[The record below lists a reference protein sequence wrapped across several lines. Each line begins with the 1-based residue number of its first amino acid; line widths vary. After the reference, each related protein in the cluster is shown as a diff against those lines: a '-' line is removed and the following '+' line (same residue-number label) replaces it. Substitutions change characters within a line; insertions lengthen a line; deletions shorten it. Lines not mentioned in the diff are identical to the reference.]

1 MSSIALES
9 PRPWLISS
17 SMAYGISCCSTTA
30 TNPICS
36 GHHTYRPATVVR
48 ISCHLDW
55 HQIVINDGSL
65 TTDAALTITSLFV
78 AFIAFCVPL
87 TRLRSILDLTLS
99 QWLKIYGKLSQ
110 FASVANFESSKSQF
124 MLNSDRQKVIFCKI
138 PIVKKS
144 VFAKF

>member
-124 MLNSDRQKVIFCKI
+124 MLNSECQKGNLC
-138 PIVKKS
+138 
-144 VFAKF
+144 

>member
-36 GHHTYRPATVVR
+36 GHHHIGLLLLR

-110 FASVANFESSKSQF
+110 FASIANFKSSKSQF
-124 MLNSDRQKVIFCKI
+124 VLNSDR
-138 PIVKKS
+138 
-144 VFAKF
+144 

>member
-1 MSSIALES
+1 
-9 PRPWLISS
+9 
-17 SMAYGISCCSTTA
+17 MAYPVVVQLPLIPFVVATTH
-30 TNPICS
+30 I
-36 GHHTYRPATVVR
+36 GLLLLR

-124 MLNSDRQKVIFCKI
+124 MLNSDR
-138 PIVKKS
+138 
-144 VFAKF
+144 

>member
-36 GHHTYRPATVVR
+36 GHHTYRPATVVLR

-78 AFIAFCVPL
+78 ALIAFCVPL

-124 MLNSDRQKVIFCKI
+124 MLNSDRQKVNFC
-138 PIVKKS
+138 
-144 VFAKF
+144 